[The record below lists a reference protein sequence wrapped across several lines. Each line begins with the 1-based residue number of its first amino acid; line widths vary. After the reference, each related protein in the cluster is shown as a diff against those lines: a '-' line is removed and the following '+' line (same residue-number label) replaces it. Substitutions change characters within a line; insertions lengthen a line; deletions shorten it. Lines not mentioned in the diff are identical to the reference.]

1 MGNHNFKTGFGF
13 AVFTLL
19 AIFAIIISIVTFQA
33 RNTPT
38 TGIWNFLVI
47 HHLWIMIIT
56 IFLSLGYGF
65 FWAVVLLKR
74 VKVEKSTSKDILSIV
89 LSFLS
94 SEESLVIKHL
104 VANNGE
110 STQANIARLSN
121 MGSVK
126 ALRTVQKMQEKTL
139 VEIVKEGKV
148 RRIVLKENIGELLS
162 KSE

>member
-1 MGNHNFKTGFGF
+1 MSNHNFKTGFGF

-19 AIFAIIISIVTFQA
+19 AIVAIIISIVTFQA

>member
-74 VKVEKSTSKDILSIV
+74 VEVEKSTSKDILSIV